1 MPLCQPYP
9 EDVMPELIS
18 GPGQHEL
25 VEAHENVELHH
36 ATAQDTDS
44 EGSSVAS
51 YTHISSMIQSLD
63 ELLAG
68 EDEALTSKGKPYDV
82 SVTVQAFPTIY
93 RGDQLDPATL
103 ENARL
108 EYENYLQEVKEKP
121 TFAPRI
127 ERVNDPSYF
136 ISKGVITGTKYPVVK
151 SPPETP
157 PRHPRNG
164 YRQNS
169 YVPDHNPNKTLWDTR
184 EQRLNAIEHQNV
196 ILDPRARLSD
206 YFMWGISYNPPDELS
221 QGYRAVNINAPAGTS
236 LKDILDCI
244 DTGPIYSATLCD
256 TVAITGGLTAY
267 IVFVDE
273 SGASQLKSNMAN
285 NSLRTIHITSN
296 PTWPISA
303 TMLKNIRQGWTR
315 CLSIRGLPL
324 EFSTEDVVHMIVQ
337 PGYSQAREVLE
348 VHRIDQ
354 SDFRVELSSI
364 PAADKVFRLMSAHY
378 RGSDVAVSFA
388 ADPCS
393 PGLPV
398 PFGATP
404 DASPTT
410 LSPAS
415 SFGSQDNESIDNKTS
430 LAAKYGPPPAFR
442 HPEPRKQNGVAAPE
456 ISCHAGNAQ
465 PRNFVASKDAAN
477 TSSTRV
483 DVQQYMA
490 AAALMQLHSE
500 DASLLTQ
507 QSKADLESPRDFS
520 ELVPTF
526 EYSGS
531 GLNWADEMIE
541 EAAEEEY
548 RNAPALGILAQQAL
562 SERVY

>member
-1 MPLCQPYP
+1 
-9 EDVMPELIS
+9 
-18 GPGQHEL
+18 
-25 VEAHENVELHH
+25 
-36 ATAQDTDS
+36 
-44 EGSSVAS
+44 
-51 YTHISSMIQSLD
+51 
-63 ELLAG
+63 
-68 EDEALTSKGKPYDV
+68 
-82 SVTVQAFPTIY
+82 
-93 RGDQLDPATL
+93 
-103 ENARL
+103 L

-136 ISKGVITGTKYPVVK
+136 ISKGVITGTKYAVVK

-164 YRQNS
+164 YHQNS

-184 EQRLNAIEHQNV
+184 EQRLNAIEHQNI

-206 YFMWGISYNPPDELS
+206 YFMWGISYNPPSELS
-221 QGYRAVNINAPAGTS
+221 QGYRAVNINAPIGTS
-236 LKDILDCI
+236 LKDILGCI
-244 DTGPIYSATLCD
+244 NTGPIYSATLCN
-256 TVAITGGLTAY
+256 TVAITGGLAAY

-273 SGASQLKSNMAN
+273 SGASQLQSNMATS
-285 NSLRTIHITSN
+285 SLKPVHITSN
-296 PTWPISA
+296 PTWPISP

-315 CLSIRGLPL
+315 CLSIRGLPS
-324 EFSTEDVVHMIVQ
+324 EFSAGDVLDMIVQ
-337 PGYSQAREVLE
+337 PGYSQAKEILE
-348 VHRIDQ
+348 VQHDGQ
-354 SDFRVELSSI
+354 KVFRVELSSI

-393 PGLPV
+393 PGLPG

-415 SFGSQDNESIDNKTS
+415 SFGGQDSESIDNKTS

-442 HPEPRKQNGVAAPE
+442 QPEPRKQNGVAAPE
-456 ISCHAGNAQ
+456 ISSHAGNAQ
-465 PRNFVASKDAAN
+465 PRNFVTSKDSPH
-477 TSSTRV
+477 TPSPRV
-483 DVQQYMA
+483 DAQQYMA
-490 AAALMQLHSE
+490 AAALMQLHSD
-500 DASLLTQ
+500 DASLSTQ
-507 QSKADLESPRDFS
+507 LSKIDPESAKDFS
-520 ELVPTF
+520 DLVPTF
-526 EYSGS
+526 AYSGS

-548 RNAPALGILAQQAL
+548 RSAPALEVLAQQAL
-562 SERVY
+562 SGKVY

>member
-1 MPLCQPYP
+1 
-9 EDVMPELIS
+9 
-18 GPGQHEL
+18 
-25 VEAHENVELHH
+25 
-36 ATAQDTDS
+36 
-44 EGSSVAS
+44 
-51 YTHISSMIQSLD
+51 
-63 ELLAG
+63 
-68 EDEALTSKGKPYDV
+68 
-82 SVTVQAFPTIY
+82 
-93 RGDQLDPATL
+93 
-103 ENARL
+103 L

-136 ISKGVITGTKYPVVK
+136 ISKGVISGTKYPVVK
-151 SPPETP
+151 SPPETSS
-157 PRHPRNG
+157 RQHPRNG
-164 YRQNS
+164 YHQNS

-221 QGYRAVNINAPAGTS
+221 QGYRAVNINAPIGTS
-236 LKDILDCI
+236 LKDILDSI
-244 DTGPIYSATLCD
+244 NTGPIYSATLCN

-285 NSLRTIHITSN
+285 NSLHTIHITSN

-315 CLSIRGLPL
+315 CLSIRGLPA
-324 EFSTEDVVHMIVQ
+324 EFSTGDVFDMIVQ
-337 PGYSQAREVLE
+337 PGYSHAKEILKVQRDGQDA
-348 VHRIDQ
+348 
-354 SDFRVELSSI
+354 FCVELSSI

-378 RGSDVAVSFA
+378 RGSDVAVRFA
-388 ADPCS
+388 TDPCS

-398 PFGATP
+398 PFAATL

-415 SFGSQDNESIDNKTS
+415 SFGGPDDTSIDDKTV
-430 LAAKYGPPPAFR
+430 LFAKYGPPPAFR
-442 HPEPRKQNGVAAPE
+442 HTKILPESRRQNGVAAPE
-456 ISCHAGNAQ
+456 ISSHAGNAQ
-465 PRNFVASKDAAN
+465 PQNVVASKDAPR
-477 TSSTRV
+477 TPSPRV
-483 DVQQYMA
+483 DAQQYMA

-500 DASLLTQ
+500 DASLSTQ
-507 QSKADLESPRDFS
+507 QSKTDPESARDFS

-541 EAAEEEY
+541 EAAEE
-548 RNAPALGILAQQAL
+548 
-562 SERVY
+562 